1 MLNSLCNIL
10 CTATPQLFCCCLY
23 WVVRWQLGL
32 WKYMEHNGAKAGVVM
47 SPLRSSSARIC
58 RFIFLGLLVSIATVS
73 YYSWTTTVN
82 NSMLQDRVDRLA
94 RDFSLTRNQRAA
106 AETNLAECKNR
117 VSVCSEVWMQPV
129 NYNYLR
135 GNYDEIRVF
144 LSRDLDKILL
154 PVSDSVDEM
163 WSVFADLLWGSW
175 VFCSKSI
182 CGT

>member
-1 MLNSLCNIL
+1 
-10 CTATPQLFCCCLY
+10 
-23 WVVRWQLGL
+23 
-32 WKYMEHNGAKAGVVM
+32 M

-117 VSVCSEVWMQPV
+117 VSVCSEV
-129 NYNYLR
+129 
-135 GNYDEIRVF
+135 
-144 LSRDLDKILL
+144 
-154 PVSDSVDEM
+154 
-163 WSVFADLLWGSW
+163 
-175 VFCSKSI
+175 
-182 CGT
+182 